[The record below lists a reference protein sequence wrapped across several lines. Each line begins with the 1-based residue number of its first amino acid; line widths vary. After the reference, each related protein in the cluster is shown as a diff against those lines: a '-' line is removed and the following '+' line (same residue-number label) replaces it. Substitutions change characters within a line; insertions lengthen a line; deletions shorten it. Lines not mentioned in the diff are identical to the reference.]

1 MRIRILRVEFDEVL
15 KPFEVS
21 EFRGAV
27 IEKVGREITV
37 FHNHLDDSRYKYGYP
52 LVQYK
57 SINNRPVLMCIND
70 GVDEVHHFFNQK
82 SWDLKINDRVLR
94 LVIYKLFLHQ
104 YNVQIWES
112 MFKYKIYKWLPFNQ
126 DNYREFKKLEGIAEK
141 TEFLEK
147 ILIGNIISFAKG
159 IKWTVD
165 KPVKL
170 KITELDKNGIVAVKN
185 VKREAYDL
193 KFTTNVSLPDYIGLG
208 KNVSRG
214 FGIVKSLRN
223 YDNNE

>member
-1 MRIRILRVEFDEVL
+1 
-15 KPFEVS
+15 
-21 EFRGAV
+21 
-27 IEKVGREITV
+27 
-37 FHNHLDDSRYKYGYP
+37 
-52 LVQYK
+52 
-57 SINNRPVLMCIND
+57 
-70 GVDEVHHFFNQK
+70 
-82 SWDLKINDRVLR
+82 
-94 LVIYKLFLHQ
+94 
-104 YNVQIWES
+104 

-165 KPVKL
+165 NPVKL
-170 KITELDKNGIVAVKN
+170 KITEIEKNGIAAVKN
-185 VKREAYDL
+185 VKRESYDL

-214 FGIVKSLRN
+214 FGIVKYLRN
-223 YDNNE
+223 FDKNE